1 MNIKK
6 GSLFIIVAAVLWAL
20 DGVVRRSLYSLP
32 PLVIVSVEH
41 IVGSLL
47 LLPFIFKLIKKE
59 RFKKQEWAMLVLISL
74 FSGLLGTL
82 WFTTALLMTSYIS
95 FSVVFLL
102 QKLQPLFALLAARI
116 LLKEKLSKEYL
127 FWATSALM
135 AAFFVTFPTGTV
147 NLNTG
152 DKTLQAAL
160 FALGAAAVWG
170 SSTAL
175 SRLVLLKHNDKVV
188 TGMRFLITSLLSI
201 AALIIF
207 GQLPLIRT
215 ITFPQLL
222 QFVFIAVSTGMI
234 ALLLYYKGLKTT
246 PVHVS
251 TLLELV
257 FPLLAVGID
266 IYVYKTEI
274 ALVQVIA
281 GATLLF
287 CLYQVTKKQP

>member
-6 GSLFIIVAAVLWAL
+6 GSLFIIGAAILWAL
-20 DGVVRRSLYSLP
+20 DGVVRRSLYPLS

-41 IVGSLL
+41 IIGSLL
-47 LLPFIFKLIKKE
+47 LLPFIFRLIKKE
-59 RFKKQEWAMLVLISL
+59 RFKKQEWAALVLISL

-82 WFTTALLMTSYIS
+82 WFTTALLMTNYIS

-116 LLKEKLSKEYL
+116 ILKEKLSKEYL
-127 FWATSALM
+127 FWAASALM

-160 FALGAAAVWG
+160 FALGAAVVWG
-170 SSTAL
+170 ASTAL
-175 SRLVLLKHNDKVV
+175 SRSVLIKHNDKVV
-188 TGMRFLITSLLSI
+188 TGMRFFIT
-201 AALIIF
+201 ALISFGALMVF
-207 GQLPLIRT
+207 GQLPLLKT
-215 ITFPQLL
+215 ISFPQLL
-222 QFVFIAVSTGMI
+222 QFAFIAVSTGMV
-234 ALLLYYKGLKTT
+234 ALLIYYKGLKTT

-274 ALVQVIA
+274 ALVQLIA

-287 CLYQVTKKQP
+287 CLYQVTKKQS

>member
-6 GSLFIIVAAVLWAL
+6 GSLLIIVAAVLWAL
-20 DGVVRRSLYSLP
+20 DGVVRRSLYSLS
-32 PLVIVSVEH
+32 PLIIVSVEH

-59 RFKKQEWAMLVLISL
+59 RFQKKEWVTLILISL

-82 WFTTALLMTSYIS
+82 WFTTALLMTNYIS

-116 LLKEKLSKEYL
+116 LLKEKLSREYM
-127 FWATSALM
+127 FWAISALL
-135 AAFFVTFPTGTV
+135 AAFFVTFPMGEV

-170 SSTAL
+170 ASTAL
-175 SRLVLLKHNDKVV
+175 SRSVLLKHNDKVV
-188 TGMRFLITSLLSI
+188 TGMRFLITSFISF
-201 AALIIF
+201 AALLAF
-207 GQLPLIRT
+207 GQLPLLKT
-215 ITFPQLL
+215 ITPPQLL

-234 ALLLYYKGLKTT
+234 ALLLYYKGLKST

-287 CLYQVTKKQP
+287 CLYQVTKKQS

>member
-6 GSLFIIVAAVLWAL
+6 GSLFIIGAAILWAL
-20 DGVVRRSLYSLP
+20 DGVVRRSLYSLS

-41 IVGSLL
+41 LVGSFLL
-47 LLPFIFKLIKKE
+47 FPFIFKLIKKE
-59 RFKKQEWAMLVLISL
+59 RFKKKEWMILILISL

-82 WFTTALLMTSYIS
+82 WFTTALLMTNYIS

-102 QKLQPLFALLAARI
+102 QKLQPLFALLAARV
-116 LLKEKLSKEYL
+116 LLKEKLSKEYA
-127 FWATSALM
+127 FWAVSALM
-135 AAFFVTFPTGTV
+135 AAFFVTFPEGAV

-175 SRLVLLKHNDKVV
+175 SRLVLLRHNDKVV
-188 TGMRFLITSLLSI
+188 TGMRFFITSLLSVG
-201 AALIIF
+201 ALIIF
-207 GQLPLIRT
+207 GQLPLVRT
-215 ITFPQLL
+215 VTFPQLA
-222 QFVFIAVSTGMI
+222 QFAFIAVSTGMV
-234 ALLLYYKGLKTT
+234 ALLIYYKGLKTT
-246 PVHVS
+246 PVHIS

-274 ALVQVIA
+274 ALVQIIA

>member
-6 GSLFIIVAAVLWAL
+6 GSLLIIVAAVLWAL
-20 DGVVRRSLYSLP
+20 DGVVRRSLYSLS
-32 PLVIVSVEH
+32 PLIIVSVEH
-41 IVGSLL
+41 MVGSLL

-59 RFKKQEWAMLVLISL
+59 RFQKKEWVALVLISL

-82 WFTTALLMTSYIS
+82 WFTTALLMTNYIS

-116 LLKEKLSKEYL
+116 LLKEKLSREYM
-127 FWATSALM
+127 FWAISALF
-135 AAFFVTFPTGTV
+135 AAFFVTFPMGEV

-170 SSTAL
+170 ASTAL

-188 TGMRFLITSLLSI
+188 TGMRFFITSLISFV
-201 AALIIF
+201 ALLAF
-207 GQLPLIRT
+207 GQLPLLKT
-215 ITFPQLL
+215 ITPPQLL

-234 ALLLYYKGLKTT
+234 ALLLYYKGLKST

-287 CLYQVTKKQP
+287 CLYQVTKKQS

>member
-1 MNIKK
+1 
-6 GSLFIIVAAVLWAL
+6 
-20 DGVVRRSLYSLP
+20 
-32 PLVIVSVEH
+32 
-41 IVGSLL
+41 
-47 LLPFIFKLIKKE
+47 
-59 RFKKQEWAMLVLISL
+59 MLVLISL

-116 LLKEKLSKEYL
+116 LLKEKLSKEYV

-201 AALIIF
+201 VALIIF
-207 GQLPLIRT
+207 GQLPLIRA

-266 IYVYKTEI
+266 IYIYKTEI